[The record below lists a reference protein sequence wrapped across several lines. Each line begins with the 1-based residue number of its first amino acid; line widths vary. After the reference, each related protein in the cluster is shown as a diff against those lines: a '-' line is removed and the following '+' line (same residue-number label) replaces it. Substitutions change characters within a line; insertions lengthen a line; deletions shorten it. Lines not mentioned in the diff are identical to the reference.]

1 MVVSVL
7 SVLHVVVGR
16 AVGDISQVVG
26 SRSDR
31 VLAFISILSLSAHRV
46 VVTVSGHVLCVLV
59 VRGNLVAAPVLMD
72 VVTESLVSC
81 VMGRHDLSVDRSHNL
96 SDVGSHNLSDMGSHD
111 FSVLGNSNF
120 AEDGVRIMR
129 ISNVGRAGLMRL
141 LAVDVVKTVD
151 GLAVDSVSIVG
162 NRSGSVDVVSSLG
175 HVKADAVSGVL
186 RGLVRRPVLLMLRC
200 VVHSRVVRVTN
211 RVRVRVFVIGLVV
224 PVVVVRRSI
233 MGLR

>member
-1 MVVSVL
+1 VVVSVL

-16 AVGDISQVVG
+16 AVGDICQVVG

-46 VVTVSGHVLCVLV
+46 VVTVSGHVLRVLV

-72 VVTESLVSC
+72 VVTESFVSC

-141 LAVDVVKTVD
+141 LAVDVVKTV
-151 GLAVDSVSIVG
+151 
-162 NRSGSVDVVSSLG
+162 
-175 HVKADAVSGVL
+175 
-186 RGLVRRPVLLMLRC
+186 
-200 VVHSRVVRVTN
+200 
-211 RVRVRVFVIGLVV
+211 
-224 PVVVVRRSI
+224 
-233 MGLR
+233 